1 MNPGSLIPKAAI
13 LAVLLVVGSEVLFLV
28 TTEPLT
34 GLPYLQ
40 PTADDAI
47 LVAKQ
52 KLIPRAAGR
61 VALIGDS
68 SCTMGLQPDLLEA
81 ETGLPTVNL
90 GTISTMTMV
99 GFADL
104 TERVCELDP
113 PPKFVVFVALP
124 RSFEVSEK
132 QAHEYQLVGR
142 YLTAYHRSSPDFTP
156 PTREQWEWFVRKHR
170 FNVFPNEFGGSYQKY
185 EQELLSQEG
194 WYPERGQYKLKPG
207 EERDHF
213 QPTEFAVQGLT
224 RIVTLCKTN
233 QIPLLVWWS
242 PAPADSITPSYGTGV
257 TAYSEQ
263 TQRTFPGLPFP
274 RATVPRWDPSRFGTV
289 THVTP
294 DGAAINTRELAT
306 AIKQLGWK

>member
-1 MNPGSLIPKAAI
+1 MNPGSRIPKAAV
-13 LAVLLVVGSEVLFLV
+13 LAALLVAGSEVLFLG

-61 VALIGDS
+61 VVLIGDS

-81 ETGLPTVNL
+81 ETGLPAVNL

-104 TERVCELDP
+104 TGRVCDLDP
-113 PPKFVVFVALP
+113 LPKFVVFVALP
-124 RSFEVSEK
+124 RSFEVSEP
-132 QAHEYQLVGR
+132 QAHDYQLVGR
-142 YLTAYHRSSPDFTP
+142 YLTAYNRRSPDFTP
-156 PTREQWEWFVRKHR
+156 TPREQWEWFVRKHR
-170 FNVFPNEFGGSYQKY
+170 VNMFPNEFGGSYQKY
-185 EQELLSQEG
+185 EQALSSQDG
-194 WYPERGQYKLKPG
+194 WYPERGQYALKPG
-207 EERDHF
+207 EVRDHF
-213 QPTEFAVQGLT
+213 RPTEFAGQGLT

-242 PAPADSITPSYGTGV
+242 PAPADSITPRYVTGV
-257 TAYSEQ
+257 TDYSEQ
-263 TQRTFPGLPFP
+263 THRAFPGVLFP

-294 DGAAINTRELAT
+294 DGAAINTRELAA
-306 AIKQLGWK
+306 AIKRLGWK